1 MTHAQKEDFVFQ
13 RNGRVHFN
21 RRGRQ
26 YSRLLAAEVRAS
38 AVVMFRGSVK
48 STGFSLHSSVSPSL
62 LLSCVTVCHH
72 ISTGLYWKIDR
83 ERDWRIFVF
92 STQCGFITSE
102 ITHTVAIKT
111 VKYERENFVW
121 IEYDVTVISGEFPK
135 HEMEGR
141 CFGWRRTTRR
151 TCSTDMLVIC
161 VTSQP
166 NGPNHCLVYNSQ
178 PLGCILS

>member
-1 MTHAQKEDFVFQ
+1 M
-13 RNGRVHFN
+13 
-21 RRGRQ
+21 
-26 YSRLLAAEVRAS
+26 
-38 AVVMFRGSVK
+38 
-48 STGFSLHSSVSPSL
+48 VS
-62 LLSCVTVCHH
+62 
-72 ISTGLYWKIDR
+72 IQG
-83 ERDWRIFVF
+83 
-92 STQCGFITSE
+92 GFITSE

-166 NGPNHCLVYNSQ
+166 NGPNHCLVYKQPATWLHPELVTASSQ
-178 PLGCILS
+178 NNKKKTKVHFNIINVSTAPYASHVV